1 MTAPL
6 RLPSKRPPLHPPP
19 SPSSLPPRMYIYHSS
34 DAHAVGQSPPA
45 KLTFTMP
52 SQKLSIQVREATVKD
67 LNRIA
72 DISSLA
78 FLNNALFDNLNP
90 RRHEYF
96 ESFRYT
102 RLRYARNAMLK
113 PSMRLLVAE
122 TDGGDVVGYAIWE
135 RLGDDPIAQRVKAER
150 DGIRL
155 RMSSSSSLSSPTI
168 LGNKRM
174 NE

>member
-1 MTAPL
+1 
-6 RLPSKRPPLHPPP
+6 
-19 SPSSLPPRMYIYHSS
+19 
-34 DAHAVGQSPPA
+34 
-45 KLTFTMP
+45 MP

-122 TDGGDVVGYAIWE
+122 TDSGDVVGYAIWE

-155 RMSSSSSLSSPTI
+155 RTSSYYSSSSPTPPLTI
-168 LGNKRM
+168 VGNEWMNERM
-174 NE
+174 NESNCLIRTRKISRQYHRPNKRIYRPRSLCRPSCRHTITDS

>member
-1 MTAPL
+1 
-6 RLPSKRPPLHPPP
+6 
-19 SPSSLPPRMYIYHSS
+19 
-34 DAHAVGQSPPA
+34 
-45 KLTFTMP
+45 MP

-113 PSMRLLVAE
+113 PSIRLLVAE
-122 TDGGDVVGYAIWE
+122 TDTGDVVGYAMWE

-155 RMSSSSSLSSPTI
+155 RKFPLQYWREGGREGKKKKKRMALIVSFRTRKISRQHYRP
-168 LGNKRM
+168 NKRIYRPRSICRSDCRHTITDS
-174 NE
+174 

>member
-1 MTAPL
+1 
-6 RLPSKRPPLHPPP
+6 
-19 SPSSLPPRMYIYHSS
+19 
-34 DAHAVGQSPPA
+34 
-45 KLTFTMP
+45 MP
-52 SQKLSIQVREATVKD
+52 SHKLNIQVREATVKD
-67 LNRIA
+67 LNRVA

-113 PSMRLLVAE
+113 PSTRLLVAE
-122 TDGGDVVGYAIWE
+122 TNAGEIVGYAIWE

-155 RMSSSSSLSSPTI
+155 RKSCPFFVPHSI
-168 LGNKRM
+168 WK
-174 NE
+174 